1 MTPRS
6 KTAPV
11 NRPHPAGLSDEA
23 LHKQSVATF
32 GRASGPGGQHRQKVE
47 TAVRLVHTPTGIS
60 ASASERRSQA
70 QNLYTARR
78 RLRLELARKV
88 RRGLDA
94 ARYRPSPLWQRR
106 RQGNKLSVNPRN
118 RDYPALLAEA
128 LDVVVALRFDVAG
141 AAGVLGVTMSQLARL
156 IRHDGAAFGL
166 VNAGRTQRGLRAL
179 K

>member
-1 MTPRS
+1 M
-6 KTAPV
+6 KTITMSGA
-11 NRPHPAGLSDEA
+11 HPAGLSDEV
-23 LHKQSVATF
+23 LHKQCVATF
-32 GRASGPGGQHRQKVE
+32 GRGSGPGGQHRQKVE

-78 RLRLELARKV
+78 RLRVELARKV
-88 RRGLDA
+88 RRDLDA

-106 RQGNKLSVNPRN
+106 RQGNKLPVNPRN
-118 RDYPALLAEA
+118 RDYSALLAEA
-128 LDVVVALRFDVAG
+128 LDVVVALRFDVGA

-156 IRHDGAAFGL
+156 IRHDGAAFAM
-166 VNAGRTQRGLRAL
+166 VNEGRKGRGLRAL